1 MYITTNL
8 VLTTNIQT
16 ESSHVYP
23 KTKLIKK
30 DKPVPNLG
38 IRKFVISKD
47 CSLWTWLNENKKM
60 VLLHIYKRPIMN
72 TLSKKHLV
80 LFNCNKTFTHT
91 KSLWNTCKKNESLNY
106 LLVGIV
112 SNSTN
117 IENSWNTYPVLRK
130 HILRKGCSICVT
142 KMVST
147 KT

>member
-91 KSLWNTCKKNESLNY
+91 KSLWNTCKKKWEFKLPPCWNCQQFNKYWKFMKY
-106 LLVGIV
+106 LP
-112 SNSTN
+112 STPQAYF
-117 IENSWNTYPVLRK
+117 EKRL
-130 HILRKGCSICVT
+130 
-142 KMVST
+142 
-147 KT
+147 